1 MSPKWTIIL
10 VNWND
15 EEQYRITYCGEYDE
29 ALEKAEQLLKEFKST
44 LGVVDFLL
52 E

>member
-1 MSPKWTIIL
+1 MTSGWTIIL
-10 VNWND
+10 VDWND
-15 EEQYRITYCGEYDE
+15 DEQYRTTYYGEYAR
-29 ALEKAEQLLKEFKST
+29 ALEKGKQLLKEFKST